1 MGGILYK
8 KGRTSLSLTTA
19 GCLGSM
25 AYYEMYRWLVDNGVV
40 DCLAV
45 WLITNVQ
52 LLAGT
57 GGLYSWLAGY
67 GGWSRWLIVIVFLA

>member
-45 WLITNVQ
+45 WLITNV
-52 LLAGT
+52 
-57 GGLYSWLAGY
+57 
-67 GGWSRWLIVIVFLA
+67 